1 MLKLER
7 NLLSVALASA
17 TLMIATSAHA
27 QSVDP
32 TTTEQAAAQAAQASA
47 QAAEAEKRAA
57 EARAR
62 AADAEAA
69 ADEAR
74 TRSATD
80 LDGVVVTGIRRG
92 IENAI
97 ETKRTSSSIVES
109 ISAEDI
115 GKLPDLSIAES
126 IARLPGLTAQRVA
139 GRASTI
145 SIRGLAENFGTTLLN
160 GREQVSV
167 GHNRGV
173 EFDQYPSELISAVTV
188 YKTPDASLV
197 GQGLSGTVDLQTVRP
212 LAFPDRVISLN
223 VRGEKNS
230 LGELNDGYDDTGYR
244 ISGSYIDQFADDTI
258 GVAIG
263 YARMDSP
270 GQAERWESWGYPSD
284 NGGAPGSFLIG
295 GSKSQASSVENVR
308 DGLMA
313 VVEYKPNDTYSSVL
327 DAYYSTFDKS
337 ETLRFM
343 ETGLAW
349 GGGTSLSNAVIV
361 DGSVVSGTFSGVR
374 PVIRNDK
381 NTQDDEIF
389 AAGWRN
395 EFNFGADWSAIAD
408 ISYSKAERSEMLLE
422 TYSGLGHHTGPR
434 TDTVDFVI
442 DRDTGLPQFSY
453 GEDYGDP
460 SNLVLTDPA
469 GWGQAGFI
477 KYPGVEDELTSLRLG
492 ATRNFASGIFSSV
505 EFGINHAD
513 REKLRKSG
521 LEGFLRLPGGALEMA
536 IPTDMLTGN
545 ADLGFTGIPGMVG
558 YDIDRVLGLYDIEQ
572 HVHPDIANKNWTV
585 NEKISTG
592 YVQVNLDADLND
604 GYWLT
609 GNVGVQ
615 VVRTDQSSDGY
626 IVPFG
631 DAAAPIMLEGGDE
644 YTDILPSLNLA
655 LAMPHDQKLRFGL
668 GQQMARPRMDD
679 LRANQNVSIRTDRVP
694 GGEWTGS
701 GGNPE
706 LQPWRATALD
716 LSYEKY
722 FGGRGYFSLAGFHKD
737 LQSYI
742 YNQTVAYDFTG
753 YDPREFDPASP
764 IGEFTTPVNGEGGSL
779 YGFETALSVPLDML
793 WQPLDGFGL
802 ITSYSKTKSAIEPL
816 GPGGGNEPLPG
827 LSEEVSNI
835 TVYYEKSGF
844 STRVSQ
850 RHRSPFLG
858 EVQGFGG
865 DRQKR
870 YIDNEDIVD
879 VQVGYAFADG
889 TSLQGLSLLLQV
901 NNITN
906 EPYRE
911 YFPDAGNLPRIYNEY
926 GRQVLLGASYKF

>member
-1 MLKLER
+1 
-7 NLLSVALASA
+7 
-17 TLMIATSAHA
+17 
-27 QSVDP
+27 
-32 TTTEQAAAQAAQASA
+32 
-47 QAAEAEKRAA
+47 
-57 EARAR
+57 
-62 AADAEAA
+62 
-69 ADEAR
+69 
-74 TRSATD
+74 
-80 LDGVVVTGIRRG
+80 
-92 IENAI
+92 
-97 ETKRTSSSIVES
+97 
-109 ISAEDI
+109 
-115 GKLPDLSIAES
+115 
-126 IARLPGLTAQRVA
+126 
-139 GRASTI
+139 
-145 SIRGLAENFGTTLLN
+145 LN

-212 LAFPDRVISLN
+212 LAFPERVISLN

-230 LGELNDGYDDTGYR
+230 LGELNDGYDDMGYR
-244 ISGSYIDQFADDTI
+244 VSGSYIDQFADDTL

-284 NGGAPGSFLIG
+284 NAGAPGSFLIG
-295 GSKSQASSVENVR
+295 GSKSQASSVENIR

-313 VVEYKPNDTYSSVL
+313 VIEYKPSDSYSSVL

-349 GGGTSLSNAVIV
+349 GAGTSLSNAVIV
-361 DGSVVSGTFSGVR
+361 DGSVMSGAFEGVR

-381 NTQDDEIF
+381 NTQEDEIF

-395 EFNFGADWSAIAD
+395 EFTFGPDWTAVADV
-408 ISYSKAERSEMLLE
+408 SYSKAERSEMLLE
-422 TYSGLGHHTGPR
+422 TYSGLGHVSGAR
-434 TDTVDFVI
+434 TDSVDFVI

-453 GEDYGDP
+453 GEDYADP

-469 GWGQAGFI
+469 GWGQNGFI
-477 KYPGVEDELTSLRLG
+477 KYPGVEDELTSFRLS
-492 ATRNFASGIFSSV
+492 AKRSFLDGIFSSV
-505 EFGINHAD
+505 EFGLNYAD

-521 LEGFLRLPGGALEMA
+521 FEGFLRLPGGALEMA
-536 IPTDMLTGN
+536 IPTEMLTGN
-545 ADLGFTGIPGMVG
+545 ADLGFTGIPGIVG

-572 HVHPDIANKNWTV
+572 HSHQDIANKNWTV
-585 NEKISTG
+585 NEKIATG
-592 YVQVNLDADLND
+592 FVQWNIDTDLSD
-604 GYWLT
+604 TVSLR

-615 VVRTDQSSDGY
+615 VVRTDQSSDGL

-631 DAAAPIMLEGGDE
+631 DADAPVALAGGDE

-655 LAMPHDQKLRFGL
+655 LGMPYDQTLRFAL

-679 LRANQNVSIRTDRVP
+679 LRANQNVSIDASQGVN
-694 GGEWTGS
+694 GEWRGS

-706 LQPWRATALD
+706 LQPWRATAFD
-716 LSYEKY
+716 VSYEKY

-742 YNQTVAYDFTG
+742 YNQTVAYDFSG
-753 YDPREFDPASP
+753 YDSRGFDPDSP
-764 IGEFTTPVNGEGGSL
+764 IGEFTTPQNGEGGIL
-779 YGFETALSVPLDML
+779 YGFETALSIPLDLL
-793 WQPLDGFGL
+793 WQPLDGFGV
-802 ITSYSKTKSAIEPL
+802 ITSYSRTKSAIDPL
-816 GPGGGNEPLPG
+816 GPDGGDEPLPG

-870 YIDNEDIVD
+870 YIDSEDIVD
-879 VQVGYAFADG
+879 FQVGYAFAEG
-889 TSLQGLSLLLQV
+889 TRLQGLSLLLQV

-911 YFPDAGNLPRIYNEY
+911 YFPDSNNLPRIFNEY

>member
-1 MLKLER
+1 MLQLDR
-7 NLLSVALASA
+7 NVLSVALASA
-17 TLMIATSAHA
+17 MLLGS
-27 QSVDP
+27 
-32 TTTEQAAAQAAQASA
+32 AAAQAQSSDTNTTAQQEGDTAQQAGASA
-47 QAAEAEKRAA
+47 QADATTAQDAA
-57 EARAR
+57 TE
-62 AADAEAA
+62 
-69 ADEAR
+69 
-74 TRSATD
+74 
-80 LDGVVVTGIRRG
+80 LDRVTVTGIRRG

-97 ETKRTSSSIVES
+97 ETKRTSTSIVES

-188 YKTPDASLV
+188 YKTPDAKLV

-212 LAFPDRVISLN
+212 LSFPDRVISLN

-244 ISGSYIDQFADDTI
+244 VSGSYIDQFMDNTLGI
-258 GVAIG
+258 AIG

-270 GQAERWESWGYPSD
+270 GQAERWEAWGYPTD

-295 GSKSQASSVENVR
+295 GSKSQASSVENIR

-313 VVEYKPNDTYSSVL
+313 VIEYKPNDTYRTVF

-349 GGGTSLSNAVIV
+349 GAGTTLSNAVIE
-361 DGSVVSGTFSGVR
+361 DGVVMSGTFSGVR

-395 EFNFGADWSAIAD
+395 EFTFNADWSALAD
-408 ISYSKAERSEMLLE
+408 ISYSKAEREEMLLE

-434 TDTVDFVI
+434 TDTVDFTI
-442 DRDTGLPQFSY
+442 DRGTGLPSFSY
-453 GEDYGDP
+453 GEDYTDP

-477 KYPGVEDELTSLRLG
+477 KFPGVEDELTSLRLG
-492 ATRNFASGIFSSV
+492 ATRGFATGIFSGV
-505 EFGINHAD
+505 TFGVNHAD
-513 REKLRKSG
+513 REKSRHSG
-521 LEGFLRLPGGALEMA
+521 FEGFLRLPNGALEMA
-536 IPTDMLTGN
+536 IPTDMLTGS
-545 ADLGFTGIPGMVG
+545 ADLSFTGIPGSIG
-558 YDIDRVLGLYDIEQ
+558 YDIDRVLDLYTLEQ
-572 HVHPDIANKNWTV
+572 HVHQDISNKNWTV
-585 NEKISTG
+585 NEKITTG
-592 YVQVNLDADLND
+592 YVQLDINTDLSD
-604 GYWLT
+604 SISLR
-609 GNVGVQ
+609 GNVGLQ
-615 VVRTDQSSDGY
+615 VVRTDQSSNGF

-631 DAAAPIMLEGGDE
+631 DADTPVPLSGGDE
-644 YTDILPSLNLA
+644 YTDVLPSLNLA
-655 LAMPHDQKLRFGL
+655 FGLPHDQMLRFGL

-679 LRANQNVSIRTDRVP
+679 LRANQNVSIRTDRDP
-694 GGEWTGS
+694 SGEWTGS

-706 LQPWRATALD
+706 LEPWRATALD

-722 FGGRGYFSLAGFHKD
+722 FGGRGYFSLAAFHKD
-737 LQSYI
+737 LQTYI

-753 YDPREFDPASP
+753 YDPREFDPVSP
-764 IGEFTTPVNGEGGSL
+764 IGEFTTPENGEGGTL
-779 YGFETALSVPLDML
+779 YGFETALSVPFDLI

-802 ITSYSKTKSAIEPL
+802 IASYSKTKSAIDPL
-816 GPGGGNEPLPG
+816 GPDGGDEPLPG

-835 TVYYEKSGF
+835 TLYYEKHGF

-870 YIDNEDIVD
+870 YINSEDIVD
-879 VQVGYAFADG
+879 FQVGYAFADG
-889 TSLQGLSLLLQV
+889 TALQGLSVLLQV
-901 NNITN
+901 NNVTN

-911 YFPDAGNLPRIYNEY
+911 YYPFSGGLPQMYNEY
-926 GRQVLLGASYKF
+926 GRQVLLGVNYKF

>member
-1 MLKLER
+1 MLKLKR

-17 TLMIATSAHA
+17 TLMVATAVQA
-27 QSVDP
+27 QSQPADDAPAP
-32 TTTEQAAAQAAQASA
+32 TQESQATE
-47 QAAEAEKRAA
+47 
-57 EARAR
+57 
-62 AADAEAA
+62 
-69 ADEAR
+69 
-74 TRSATD
+74 
-80 LDGVVVTGIRRG
+80 LDRVTVTGIRAG

-97 ETKRTSSSIVES
+97 ETKKTSSSIVES

-212 LAFPDRVISLN
+212 LAFPERVISLN
-223 VRGEKNS
+223 VRGEHNS
-230 LGELNDGYDDTGYR
+230 LGELNDGYDDMGYR
-244 ISGSYIDQFADDTI
+244 VSGSYIDQFADDTL

-284 NGGAPGSFLIG
+284 NAGAPGAFLIG
-295 GSKSQASSVENVR
+295 GSKSQASSVENIR

-313 VVEYKPNDTYSSVL
+313 VIEYKPSDSYSSVL

-349 GGGTSLSNAVIV
+349 GGGTSLRNAVIE
-361 DGSVVSGTFSGVR
+361 DGSVVSGTFDGVR
-374 PVIRNDK
+374 PVVRNDK

-395 EFNFGADWSAIAD
+395 EFTFGPDWTAVADV
-408 ISYSKAERSEMLLE
+408 SYSKAERSEMLLE
-422 TYSGLGHHTGPR
+422 TYSGLGHVSGTR
-434 TDTVDFVI
+434 TDSVDFVI
-442 DRDTGLPQFSY
+442 DQGTGLPQFSY
-453 GEDYGDP
+453 GEDYADP

-477 KYPGVEDELTSLRLG
+477 KYPGVEDELTSFRLS
-492 ATRNFASGIFSSV
+492 AERSFLDGIFSSV
-505 EFGINHAD
+505 EFGLNYAD

-521 LEGFLRLPGGALEMA
+521 FEGFLRLPNGALEMA
-536 IPTDMLTGN
+536 IPTEMLTGN
-545 ADLGFTGIPGMVG
+545 ADLSFTGIPGMVG
-558 YDIDRVLGLYDIEQ
+558 YDIDRVLGLYEIDQ
-572 HVHPDIANKNWTV
+572 HSHQDIANKNWTV
-585 NEKISTG
+585 NEKIATG
-592 YVQVNLDADLND
+592 FVQWNINTDLSDAVSLR
-604 GYWLT
+604 

-615 VVRTDQSSDGY
+615 VVRTDQSSDGL

-631 DAAAPIMLEGGDE
+631 DADNPVPLSGGDE

-655 LAMPHDQKLRFGL
+655 LGMPHDQTLRFGL

-679 LRANQNVSIRTDRVP
+679 LRANQNVSVDATQGVN
-694 GGEWTGS
+694 GEWRGS

-716 LSYEKY
+716 VSYEKY

-742 YNQTVAYDFTG
+742 YNQTVAYDFSG
-753 YDPREFDPASP
+753 YDPREFNPDSP
-764 IGEFTTPVNGEGGSL
+764 IGEFTTPQNGEGGIL
-779 YGFETALSVPLDML
+779 YGFETALSIPLDLL
-793 WQPLDGFGL
+793 WQPLDGFGV
-802 ITSYSKTKSAIEPL
+802 ITSYSRTKSAIDPL
-816 GPGGGNEPLPG
+816 GPDGGDEPLPG

-835 TVYYEKSGF
+835 TVYYEKAGF

-870 YIDNEDIVD
+870 YINSEDIVD
-879 VQVGYAFADG
+879 FQVGYAFAEG
-889 TSLQGLSLLLQV
+889 TQLQGLSLLLQV

-911 YFPDAGNLPRIYNEY
+911 YFPDAGGLPRIYNEY